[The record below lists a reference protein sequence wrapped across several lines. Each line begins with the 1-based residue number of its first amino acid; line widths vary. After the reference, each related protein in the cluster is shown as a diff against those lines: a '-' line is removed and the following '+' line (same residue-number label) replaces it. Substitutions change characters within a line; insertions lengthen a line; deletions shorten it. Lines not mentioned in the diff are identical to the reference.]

1 MIYIKTGE
9 EIEKMRQA
17 GRVVAEVHQ
26 LMRELVRPGVTTAEL
41 NAAGEKLIR
50 SRGATPSFLGYRGY
64 PASLCISV
72 NEEVVHGIPG
82 SRIIQE
88 GDIVSI
94 DVGAYLDGYHGDG
107 AVTVPAGSVDAEK
120 TTLMAVTE
128 EALYQGIA
136 AAEVGNHV
144 SDISLAVQSYVE
156 AHGFSVV
163 RDLIGHGIGK
173 DMHEDPEVPNFV
185 SRRRGPKLQPGMV
198 IAIEPMVNAGGFQ
211 VTYLSDGWTVVTMD
225 RKPSAHFEHTVAIT
239 VDGPKILTAL

>member
-1 MIYIKTGE
+1 MIYIKTNE
-9 EIEKMRQA
+9 EIEKMRQS
-17 GRVVAEVHQ
+17 GRIVAEVHQ

-41 NAAGEKLIR
+41 DAAGEALIR

-107 AVTVPAGSVDAEK
+107 AITLPVGNVDTEWVR
-120 TTLMAVTE
+120 LMAVTE
-128 EALYQGIA
+128 EALYRGIEA
-136 AAEVGNHV
+136 AQVGNQITH
-144 SDISLAVQSYVE
+144 ISQAVQNHVE
-156 AHGFSVV
+156 AQGFSVV

-173 DMHEDPEVPNFV
+173 SMHEDPEVPNFV
-185 SRRRGPKLQPGMV
+185 TRRKGAKLQPGMV
-198 IAIEPMVNAGGFQ
+198 IAIEPMVNMGTHL
-211 VTYLSDGWTVVTMD
+211 VTYLSDGWTVVTGD
-225 RKPSAHFEHTVAIT
+225 RKPSAHFEHTVAIMT
-239 VDGPKILTAL
+239 DGPKILTAL